1 MKPELVFKTIFLLF
15 TDEEVPSMTFLQE
28 LDISHKTL
36 DQIMELIRSSGIKV
50 RDNPRV
56 DASYKI
62 ETRQVMFRPFLRI
75 EDFLRVNS
83 VVTDEPIITTKRDL
97 LKFFAS
103 LNLWHQE
110 LRLSF
115 GIDGDDLSYVH
126 HNLTEVMGLS

>member
-103 LNLWHQE
+103 LNLWH
-110 LRLSF
+110 RWR
-115 GIDGDDLSYVH
+115 
-126 HNLTEVMGLS
+126 